1 VEECVNFAR
10 AVGYKKV
17 TLWTQ
22 SILVAAH
29 HIYQKAGFR
38 LVEEKANFQF
48 GKDLMSQTW
57 QLDLTQNTPR

>member
-1 VEECVNFAR
+1 
-10 AVGYKKV
+10 VGYKKV